1 MRSAV
6 ASQAL
11 MVRPES
17 EHSCPSSLAN
27 KPIAVQFHAGS
38 HYTVLRLL
46 EGYIPAGKIN
56 LLHYGRPR
64 YRFEAMMSGEVDA
77 AMLMEPW
84 ISLAEKNGCRAVCEG
99 HYLGAENASDNMDE
113 KTFAAINRAVIRA
126 VDLINSDK
134 KRFIHYPI
142 DQPKFA
148 PVAKV
153 WGGLTADDFHLPCLR
168 YAHPR
173 PYTKEQ
179 LEDTYNWMVRWDLL
193 NAAVCATDY
202 VDNRAVDSI
211 AADETLFTV

>member
-64 YRFEAMMSGEVDA
+64 YRFEAMMSGEVD
-77 AMLMEPW
+77 
-84 ISLAEKNGCRAVCEG
+84 
-99 HYLGAENASDNMDE
+99 
-113 KTFAAINRAVIRA
+113 AAINRAVIRA

>member
-1 MRSAV
+1 
-6 ASQAL
+6 

-17 EHSCPSSLAN
+17 EHYYPSSLAN

-46 EGYIPAGKIN
+46 EGYIPADKIN
-56 LLHYGRPR
+56 LLHYGSPR
-64 YRFEAMMSGEVDA
+64 YRFEAMMNGEVEA

-84 ISLAEKNGCRAVCEG
+84 ISLAEKNGCRSVCEG

-113 KTFAAINRAVIRA
+113 ETFSAINRAVVKA

-134 KRFIHYPI
+134 KRFLHYLI
-142 DQPKFA
+142 DSPKFSEA
-148 PVAKV
+148 AAE
-153 WGGLTADDFHLPCLR
+153 WGGLTVDDFHLPRLR

-173 PYTKEQ
+173 PYTDEQ
-179 LEDTYNWMVRWDLL
+179 LEDTYNWMVRWNLL

-202 VDNRAVDSI
+202 IDNRDVEVI
-211 AADETLFTV
+211 AADD